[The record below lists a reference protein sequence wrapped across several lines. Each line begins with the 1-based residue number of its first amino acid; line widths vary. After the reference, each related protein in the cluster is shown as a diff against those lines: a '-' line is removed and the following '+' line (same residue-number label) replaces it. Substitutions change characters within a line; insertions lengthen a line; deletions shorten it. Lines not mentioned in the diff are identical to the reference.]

1 MDIKKYFM
9 KKIGLMIALFV
20 GMAFVNAQQG
30 TNWLKLGL
38 HAGIPVGDVSDSHS
52 FMAGLDA
59 KYQFL
64 DFNSFGL
71 GFATG
76 YSHYFGKELT
86 SVGGTT
92 ITAEDYGLIPLAV
105 LLRYYPTQSFFI
117 GTDLGYGI
125 ATGSGSDGGFYFR
138 PEIGWHNEDWN
149 VFGFYQGVA
158 ANGANIGA
166 VGIGVNYNI
175 ISRAR

>member
-1 MDIKKYFM
+1 M

-30 TNWLKLGL
+30 TNWLKLGV
-38 HAGIPVGDVSDSHS
+38 HAGIPVGDAGDYSS
-52 FMAGLDA
+52 FMAGIDA

-64 DFNSFGL
+64 DFNSFGI
-71 GFATG
+71 GAATG
-76 YSHYFGKELT
+76 YSHYFGKEMN
-86 SVGGTT
+86 VAGMT
-92 ITAEDYGLIPLAV
+92 IDAEDFGFIPLAV

-117 GTDLGYGI
+117 GTDLGYAIGV
-125 ATGSGSDGGFYFR
+125 SDNFEGGFYFR

-149 VFGFYQGVA
+149 VFGFYQGVSDSPM
-158 ANGANIGA
+158 NIGA